1 MAPLRY
7 GMVSFLGFYHFYK
20 HIFSSDPA
28 RFVQGSEV
36 IQWYSD
42 LKSQKWKP

>member
-1 MAPLRY
+1 
-7 GMVSFLGFYHFYK
+7 MVSFLGFYHFYK
-20 HIFSSDPA
+20 HIFSDPA

-42 LKSQKWKP
+42 LKAKMEAALNIAS